1 MILLMILMPAL
12 GSGLVALTRDALPRI
27 TRAVS
32 VGVASAVFGVSI
44 VLLCFSKGGG
54 LACCQWLGGAFAPD
68 EISVTF
74 VVLSAFLFCL
84 STFSA
89 AYCVA
94 KPLEFSFFALL
105 LLLEALVIAVFSV
118 RDILMFYVFFEA
130 SLIPVF
136 FMIGFWGYEEKIAA
150 AFKFLIYTTA
160 ASLLFLAAVVYVN
173 ASLGAPGFFG
183 SVIIPNSVPFWL
195 CACLWTAFFLAFAV
209 KLPMFPFHTWLPSA
223 HVQSPT
229 IGSVLLAGL
238 LIKLGGYGFL
248 RFCVQMLPHVS
259 EHFAELVVCL
269 SVVSLFYASLVAF
282 AQKNMKMLVAY
293 SSIAHMSFVS
303 AGIFSLNETGV
314 LGAIFQML
322 SHGLISAALFLCVG
336 MIYNRTGTMEMSKC
350 GGLASSMPKLSV
362 LMVFFSMASVGVPG
376 TSGFVGEFLSMFG
389 IFRSFG
395 AWVACFAV
403 GMVLSSVYMLRLCRE
418 VIWGSCRA
426 DVRVRGDINF
436 KEFALLVIIA
446 AAVLVLGV
454 FPGPLLEF
462 LRPGVNNVLMP
473 LQDFHHRPSWG

>member
-1 MILLMILMPAL
+1 MPAL
-12 GSGLVALTRDALPRI
+12 GSGLVALTRDTLPRV
-27 TRAVS
+27 TRAIS
-32 VGVASAVFGVSI
+32 MGVASAVFGMSI
-44 VLLCFSKGGG
+44 ALPYFFRGSG
-54 LACCQWLGGAFAPD
+54 LACCCNWLGGVFAPD
-68 EISVTF
+68 EISVAF
-74 VVLSAFLFCL
+74 IVLSAFLFCL
-84 STFSA
+84 SVFYA
-89 AYCVA
+89 AYCDA
-94 KPLEFSFFALL
+94 KPLKFSFFALL
-105 LLLEALVIAVFSV
+105 LLLEALMIAVFSV

-150 AFKFLIYTTA
+150 AFKFLIYTAA
-160 ASLLFLAAVVYVN
+160 ASLLFLAAVIYVN
-173 ASLGAPGFFG
+173 ASLGVPGFFG
-183 SVIIPNSVPFWL
+183 SVIIPHSVPFWL
-195 CACLWTAFFLAFAV
+195 SACVWTAFFLAFAV

-223 HVQSPT
+223 HVQAPT

-259 EHFAELVVCL
+259 AHFAELVVCL

-303 AGIFSLNETGV
+303 AGIFSLNETGI

-336 MIYNRTGTMEMSKC
+336 MIYSRTGTMEMSKC
-350 GGLASSMPKLSV
+350 GGLASSMPRLSV

-403 GMVLSSVYMLRLCRE
+403 GMVLSSIYMLRLCRE

-426 DVRVRGDINF
+426 DVRARGDISH
-436 KEFALLVIIA
+436 KEFALLVAIA
-446 AAVLVLGV
+446 AAVLMLGV
-454 FPGPLLEF
+454 FPDSLLEF
-462 LRPGVNNVLMP
+462 LRPGVRNMLMS
-473 LQDFHHRPSWG
+473 LQEFHQPSWG